1 MWRRNHII
9 MVDNPTDNCFI
20 RKSYKHGGDLHGC
33 VWDWTKET
41 GHQSFP
47 TLNINYSQT
56 MPVPGHR
63 TPVPQPADLTNHHT
77 IRSLTIQLR
86 GVVQSVKRVNR
97 HIHAYAA
104 YTFQHQTR
112 DTQKWIFGNWLFLDS
127 THTCL
132 LCAMH
137 LSTSIRCT
145 HENVITNT
153 SASWSCKVHLSPT
166 SKLPTIR
173 LFGVV
178 LSIVDYVWV
187 FEYT

>member
-1 MWRRNHII
+1 MLPRQLKI
-9 MVDNPTDNCFI
+9 
-20 RKSYKHGGDLHGC
+20 
-33 VWDWTKET
+33 
-41 GHQSFP
+41 QS
-47 TLNINYSQT
+47 S
-56 MPVPGHR
+56 PGHR

-86 GVVQSVKRVNR
+86 GVVQSVKRVKR
-97 HIHAYAA
+97 HIHA

-112 DTQKWIFGNWLFLDS
+112 DSQKWIFGNWLFLDS
-127 THTCL
+127 MHTCL

-178 LSIVDYVWV
+178 LSIVDYVCV
-187 FEYT
+187 CLNVQKQILLPSLKLTGFAPFQ